1 MVTAAPLRLC
11 HDQTLD
17 MARFALPDECQ
28 DQHGPT
34 NRPSPPDQLGGRRDG
49 DLPRRRGICSGADA
63 WYGPAVR
70 WGLSISLSGELADPG
85 LLADVALAAEQAGW
99 DGVFVW
105 DHLWNQTLVPFADPF
120 VTLAA
125 IAMATERAV
134 IGTMVTALPRRRPQ
148 LVAQATTSVDRLSSG
163 RMVLGLGLGVDSYG
177 EYSVFD
183 EPATDDRARA
193 AALDAGIGLLGQM
206 LAGEPVAGA
215 GGRVTTPASV
225 QQPRVPI
232 WIAGR
237 AGLGAGPRRV
247 RRHGV
252 EGLALV
258 GAESWAPQHVTTALG
273 AGDLAAGEID
283 VALVGGSHPD
293 PESLGTAGATW
304 CFPEILPGATAA
316 EALDKAA
323 TPPR

>member
-1 MVTAAPLRLC
+1 M
-11 HDQTLD
+11 
-17 MARFALPDECQ
+17 
-28 DQHGPT
+28 
-34 NRPSPPDQLGGRRDG
+34 
-49 DLPRRRGICSGADA
+49 
-63 WYGPAVR
+63 R
-70 WGLSISLSGELADPG
+70 WGLSISLSGDLADPG

-105 DHLWNQTLVPFADPF
+105 DHLWNRTLVPFADPF

-125 IAMATERAV
+125 IAMATERVV

-148 LVAQATTSVDRLSSG
+148 LVAQSTTSVDRLSSG

-183 EPATDDRARA
+183 EPAVDDRARA
-193 AALDAGIGLLGQM
+193 AALDAGIGLLAQM
-206 LAGEPVAGA
+206 LAGAPVAAA

-232 WIAGR
+232 WIAAR
-237 AGLGAGPRRV
+237 VRLSAGPRRV
-247 RRHGV
+247 RRHGL

-258 GAESWAPQHVTTALG
+258 DAESWTPEHLTTALS

-293 PESLGTAGATW
+293 SEALGAAGATW
-304 CFPEILPGATAA
+304 SIPEILPGATAA
-316 EALDKAA
+316 AALAMAA
-323 TPPR
+323 TPPG